1 MKKNLLYGILFSVL
15 TLGFAACSDDED
27 NEPWVEPELTTE
39 GVYILN
45 SGGNGNNNSTLGYYN
60 PETKV
65 YTPNV
70 FQNQNNNLLMGDVGN
85 DMVIYGSRMYI
96 LATNANK
103 IYITDLKGKLLTYS
117 NGTDAVISPK
127 IVNNEPSGP
136 RFATAYGGKVYVS
149 TKAGY
154 VARIDT
160 TSLAIDKTVKV
171 GANPEQMTVLDNK
184 LYVANSGYGSGNTV
198 SVVDLSS
205 FTELKQ
211 IDVALNPTPIT
222 SDKNGNI
229 YIVSFGN
236 YTTIKS
242 SFQKLNPT
250 REEVTVIAT
259 DVATKITMNKDKD
272 KLFILKEVWGAEG
285 AAHEITYYDVNS
297 EKIETTPYFQLPS
310 SAGSLGKA
318 YSMSVDPISGDVY
331 IGAGDSRAN
340 GDMYV
345 FSADGT
351 YKDKF
356 DTQGL
361 YPIGAYFVTGV
372 K

>member
-1 MKKNLLYGILFSVL
+1 MKKFLLYGVLFSVL
-15 TLGFAACSDDED
+15 ALGFAACSDDED

-45 SGGNGNNNSTLGYYN
+45 SGNESGNNSTLGYYN
-60 PETKV
+60 PESKV
-65 YTPNV
+65 YTKNV
-70 FQNQNNNLLMGDVGN
+70 FENQNGIMLGDTGN
-85 DMVIYGSRMYI
+85 DMVIYGSKMYI

-136 RFATAYGGKVYVS
+136 RNCTAYDGKVYVS

-160 TSLAIDKTVKV
+160 TSMVIDKTVKV
-171 GANPEQMTVLDNK
+171 GSYPEQMTAVNNK
-184 LYVANSGYGSGNTV
+184 LYVPNSGYGDDNTM
-198 SVVDLSS
+198 SIVDLST
-205 FTELKQ
+205 FTETKKVTVTQ
-211 IDVALNPTPIT
+211 NPNSTI
-222 SDKNGNI
+222 SDNNGNI
-229 YIVSFGN
+229 YIVSMGKTWGGSN
-236 YTTIKS
+236 VAS
-242 SFQKLNPT
+242 QVQKYSPAT
-250 REEVTVIAT
+250 EELTVIGTSVASKAT
-259 DVATKITMNKDKD
+259 FNKDKS
-272 KLFILKEVWGAEG
+272 KLFLLNEVYDGSDNS
-285 AAHEITYYDVNS
+285 ITYYDVNS
-297 EKIETTPYFQLPS
+297 EKIVTTPYFQQPS
-310 SAGSLGKA
+310 SAASLNRA
-318 YSMSVDPISGDVY
+318 YSISVDPVSGDVY
-331 IGAGDSRAN
+331 IGAGDYNTN

-345 FSADGT
+345 FGADGA

-361 YPIGAYFVTGV
+361 NPIGAYFVTGV